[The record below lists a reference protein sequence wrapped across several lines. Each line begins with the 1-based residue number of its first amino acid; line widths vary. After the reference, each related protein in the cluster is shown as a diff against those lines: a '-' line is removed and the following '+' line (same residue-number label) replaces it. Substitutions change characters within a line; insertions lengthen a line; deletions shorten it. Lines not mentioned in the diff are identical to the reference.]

1 MNQPLRKSAP
11 DIFDRFF
18 GEAGESMVIT
28 DLRGN
33 IIAANLHFQKLFAAL
48 NPGGKDKDGSPLSMH
63 GFLGLGSEEE
73 YVTYFYRLISGA
85 ARVMVFYTSVK
96 EAQKAE
102 NTRWFKIHAWF
113 MESIDNSAE
122 KLQGPF
128 IGFTIDDQTRAREEE
143 QRLLEDREIAEKAME
158 AKSQFLANM
167 SHEIRTP
174 IQTIIGMIEL
184 LQDTVLDK
192 EQSEYSGQVKFSAEV
207 LLSLINDILDYSKI
221 EAGKMVLEQIGFRLA
236 ETIEQAVE
244 MICIEAHRKGLEMA
258 VYIPLELDI
267 SIIGDPNKFRQVI
280 INLVKNAVKFTREG
294 GVTIRARLSELNIV
308 EAVTVSVEDTGIGV
322 PEEKRDFLFTTFMQA
337 DASTTRRFGGTGLGL
352 AISRSLVELM
362 KGRISMTGR
371 QGGGSIFRF
380 TIPIQRSPEK
390 TVPLP
395 LPLNPAMRIL
405 VVDDN
410 EASLSIVISYLRDLG
425 YINVEGAL
433 SGGEALNMM
442 RGAVERKKP
451 CELCFI
457 DMIMPV
463 MDGWRLAAE
472 IHNDAGLASMALILM
487 VPHGLLGRD
496 TKMTLLKWFR
506 AYINKPI
513 KRRKLADVI
522 REAFTQNDTEF
533 VSELDMVEEGESR
546 REEGAGSESGGPQ
559 KDKPLLLIVEDHP
572 VNQKLFAAIA
582 GKLGF
587 PSVLADDGLEAL
599 EKAET
604 EKPALVFMDIQMP
617 RMNGYEAVE
626 RLRRQG
632 YTNPIIAVTASVL
645 ADEREHCLSAGFDDV
660 LAKPFK
666 RKDVEAALHKWL
678 GKKSEKSHSAG
689 AEARPECGVSASGE
703 SCPAEKQETA
713 KPAETLP
720 VFDTADLLDTFMG
733 NEESVRSLLERYL
746 ERTAEQLN
754 LVPDLIAKANWE
766 TVFREAHT
774 VKGSALTLGGR
785 KLGEAA
791 LRLELACKNK
801 NRAEAEAAF
810 PPVQDA
816 FKEFRAAAE
825 AWLAGF

>member
-1 MNQPLRKSAP
+1 MNQPPRESAP
-11 DIFDRFF
+11 SLFDRFF
-18 GEAGESMVIT
+18 GDAGESMVIT

-33 IIAANLHFQKLFAAL
+33 IIAANPHFRELFAAL

-96 EAQKAE
+96 EAEGAE

-113 MESIDNSAE
+113 MESVDNSAE
-122 KLQGPF
+122 KLKGPF
-128 IGFTIDDQTRAREEE
+128 IGFAIDDQTRAREEE

-258 VYIPLELDI
+258 VYIPLGLDI

-294 GVTIRARLSELNIV
+294 GVTISARLSELNIV

-390 TVPLP
+390 TVSLP
-395 LPLNPAMRIL
+395 PPLNPAMRIL

-410 EASLSIVISYLRDLG
+410 EESLRIVISYLRDLG
-425 YINVEGAL
+425 YINVEGAP

-442 RGAVERKKP
+442 HGAVKRKKP
-451 CELCFI
+451 YELCFI

-472 IHNDAGLASMALILM
+472 IHNDAGLESTALILM

-546 REEGAGSESGGPQ
+546 KEESAGSESGGPQ

-572 VNQKLFAAIA
+572 VNQKLFATIA
-582 GKLGF
+582 VKLGF

-626 RLRRQG
+626 RLRSKG
-632 YTNPIIAVTASVL
+632 YANPIIAVTASVL

-666 RKDVEAALHKWL
+666 RKDVEAALNKWI

-689 AEARPECGVSASGE
+689 EEARPEHSVSAPGE
-703 SCPAEKQETA
+703 SSPAEKQEAA

-720 VFDTADLLDTFMG
+720 VFDTADLMDTFMG
-733 NEESVRSLLERYL
+733 NEESVRSLLARYL

-754 LVPDLIAKANWE
+754 LIPDLIANSDWE

-774 VKGSALTLGGR
+774 VKGSALTLGGK

-791 LRLELACKNK
+791 LRLEYACKNK

-816 FKEFRAAAE
+816 FEQFRAAAE
-825 AWLAGF
+825 EWLAGL

>member
-1 MNQPLRKSAP
+1 MNQPPRKSVP
-11 DIFDRFF
+11 SLFYRFF
-18 GEAGESMVIT
+18 CDAGESMVIT
-28 DLRGN
+28 DLRGA
-33 IIAANLHFQKLFAAL
+33 IIAANPHFRELFAAL
-48 NPGGKDKDGSPLSMH
+48 NLGKKDKNGKPLSMH
-63 GFLGLGSEEE
+63 EFLGLGSEEE
-73 YVTYFYRLISGA
+73 YATYFSRLISGA

-96 EAQKAE
+96 EAEKAE
-102 NTRWFKIHAWF
+102 NTRWFKIHTWF

-122 KLQGPF
+122 KLRGPF
-128 IGFTIDDQTRAREEE
+128 IGFAIDDQTRAREEE
-143 QRLLEDREIAEKAME
+143 RRLLEDREIAEKAME

-221 EAGKMVLEQIGFRLA
+221 EAGKMQLEQIGFRLA
-236 ETIEQAVE
+236 ETVEQAVE

-258 VYIPLELDI
+258 VHIPLGLDI

-294 GVTIRARLSELNIV
+294 GVTISARLSELNIV

-395 LPLNPAMRIL
+395 PPLNPAMRIL

-410 EASLSIVISYLRDLG
+410 GESLRIVISYLRDLG
-425 YINVEGAL
+425 YINAEGAL

-442 RGAVERKKP
+442 CGAVEQKKP
-451 CELCFI
+451 YELCFI

-472 IHNDAGLASMALILM
+472 IHNDAGLESTALILM

-546 REEGAGSESGGPQ
+546 KEESAGGESGGPQ
-559 KDKPLLLIVEDHP
+559 KDMPLLLIVEDHP
-572 VNQKLFAAIA
+572 VNQKLFAIIA

-587 PSVLADDGLEAL
+587 PSVLAADGLEAL
-599 EKAET
+599 EKTEA
-604 EKPALVFMDIQMP
+604 EKPDLIFMDIQMP

-632 YTNPIIAVTASVL
+632 YSKPIIAVTASVL
-645 ADEREHCLSAGFDDV
+645 ADEREHYVSAGFDDV
-660 LAKPFK
+660 LVKPFK
-666 RKDVEAALHKWL
+666 RKDIEAALHKWM
-678 GKKSEKSHSAG
+678 GKKSGESHSAG
-689 AEARPECGVSASGE
+689 TEAPPERGVSEPGE
-703 SCPAEKQETA
+703 SSPAKKQADA
-713 KPAETLP
+713 KPAETPP
-720 VFDTADLLDTFMG
+720 VFDSADLLDTFMG

-746 ERTAEQLN
+746 ERTAEQINSLPN
-754 LVPDLIAKANWE
+754 LIAEADWE
-766 TVFREAHT
+766 TAFREAHT

-785 KLGEAA
+785 QLGEAA
-791 LRLELACKNK
+791 LRLESACRNK
-801 NRAEAEAAF
+801 DRAEAEAAF
-810 PPVQDA
+810 PPVRAA
-816 FKEFRAAAE
+816 FECFRAAAE
-825 AWLAGF
+825 AWLAGS

>member
-1 MNQPLRKSAP
+1 MNQPPRESAP
-11 DIFDRFF
+11 DLFYRFF
-18 GEAGESMVIT
+18 GDAGESMVIT

-33 IIAANLHFQKLFAAL
+33 IIVANPHFRELFTAL
-48 NPGGKDKDGSPLSMH
+48 NPGEKGKSGNPPSMH
-63 GFLGLGSEEE
+63 EFLGLGSEEE

-85 ARVMVFYTSVK
+85 TRVMVFYTSVK
-96 EAQKAE
+96 EAEKAE

-122 KLQGPF
+122 KLRGPF
-128 IGFTIDDQTRAREEE
+128 IGFAIDDQTRAREEE
-143 QRLLEDREIAEKAME
+143 RRLLEDREIAEKAME

-192 EQSEYSGQVKFSAEV
+192 EQSEYSGQIKFSAEV

-221 EAGKMVLEQIGFRLA
+221 EAGKMGLEQISFRLA

-258 VYIPLELDI
+258 VYIPLGLDI
-267 SIIGDPNKFRQVI
+267 SIVGDPNKFRQVI

-294 GVTIRARLSELNIV
+294 GVTISARLSELNIV
-308 EAVTVSVEDTGIGV
+308 EAVTVFVEDTGIGV

-390 TVPLP
+390 TVSLP
-395 LPLNPAMRIL
+395 PPLNPAMRIL
-405 VVDDN
+405 VIDDN
-410 EASLSIVISYLRDLG
+410 EESLRIVISYLRDLG
-425 YINVEGAL
+425 YINAGGAL

-442 RGAVERKKP
+442 RGAVEQKKP
-451 CELCFI
+451 YELCFI

-472 IHNDAGLASMALILM
+472 IHNDAGLESMALILM

-513 KRRKLADVI
+513 KRRKLADII
-522 REAFTQNDTEF
+522 REALTQNDTEF

-546 REEGAGSESGGPQ
+546 KEEIENGGPQ
-559 KDKPLLLIVEDHP
+559 KDRPLLLIVEDHP
-572 VNQKLFAAIA
+572 VNQKLFATIA

-599 EKAET
+599 KKTET
-604 EKPALVFMDIQMP
+604 EKPALIFMDIQMP

-632 YTNPIIAVTASVL
+632 YSNPIIAVTASVL
-645 ADEREHCLSAGFDDV
+645 ADEREHYVSAGFDDV
-660 LAKPFK
+660 LVKPFK
-666 RKDVEAALHKWL
+666 RKDLEAALHKWM
-678 GKKSEKSHSAG
+678 GKKSGESHSAG
-689 AEARPECGVSASGE
+689 AEVRPERGVSA
-703 SCPAEKQETA
+703 PAESSPAKKQDAA

-720 VFDTADLLDTFMG
+720 VFDFVDLLDTFMG
-733 NEESVRSLLERYL
+733 NEESVRSLLTQYL
-746 ERTAEQLN
+746 ERTADQLDS
-754 LVPDLIAKANWE
+754 VPGLIAKADWE
-766 TVFREAHT
+766 TAFREAHT
-774 VKGSALTLGGR
+774 VKGSALTLGGK

-801 NRAEAEAAF
+801 NRPEAEAAF
-810 PPVQDA
+810 PPVQAA
-816 FKEFRAAAE
+816 FECFRTAAE
-825 AWLAGF
+825 AWLAGS